1 MDTVTI
7 NVINCLLYIA
17 LFICLIGLIYS
28 VYKITLPNQ
37 LLRKYLLFDAKYYN
51 GELFDTSI
59 YDIYYCVTG
68 DTYVCVSDDYVIFGI
83 TENHLYYDGHSVMY
97 VYKRCP
103 YEINK
108 YRFLYGRDY
117 QSVYGVDGLDFL
129 FYVVAYRHHRFGE
142 EIVSY
147 NQIHYLL

>member
-17 LFICLIGLIYS
+17 FFICLIGLIYS

-68 DTYVCVSDDYVIFGI
+68 DTYVCVSGDYVIFGI
-83 TENHLYYDGHSVMY
+83 T
-97 VYKRCP
+97 
-103 YEINK
+103 EINK

-117 QSVYGVDGLDFL
+117 QSVYNVDGLDFL

>member
-7 NVINCLLYIA
+7 NGINFMLYLA
-17 LFICLIGLIYS
+17 FFICLIVLIYS
-28 VYKITLPNQ
+28 IYKITLPNQ
-37 LLRKYLLFDAKYYN
+37 LLREYLLFDAKYYN

-59 YDIYYCVTG
+59 CDVYYCVTG

-83 TENHLYYDGHSVMY
+83 TESHLYYDGHSVMY
-97 VYKRCP
+97 VYERCQD
-103 YEINK
+103 EIGT
-108 YRFLYGRDY
+108 YQLLYGRDY
-117 QSVYGVDGLDFL
+117 ESVYNEEGLDFL
-129 FYVVAYRHHRFGE
+129 FYVVAYRHYRFGE

>member
-1 MDTVTI
+1 V
-7 NVINCLLYIA
+7 
-17 LFICLIGLIYS
+17 LIYT
-28 VYKITLPNQ
+28 VYKITLPNR
-37 LLRKYLLFDAKYYN
+37 LLREYLLFDAKYYN
-51 GELFDTSI
+51 GELFDISV
-59 YDIYYCVTG
+59 YDMYYCVTG

-103 YEINK
+103 EEIDK

-129 FYVVAYRHHRFGE
+129 FYVVAYRHLRFGE
-142 EIVSY
+142 KIVSY
-147 NQIHYLL
+147 NQIHYLM

>member
-17 LFICLIGLIYS
+17 FFICLIGLIYS

-59 YDIYYCVTG
+59 YDMYYCVTG

-83 TENHLYYDGHSVMY
+83 TENHMYYDGHSVMY

-103 YEINK
+103 EEIDK

-117 QSVYGVDGLDFL
+117 QSVYNVDGLDFV
-129 FYVVAYRHHRFGE
+129 FYIITYRHLRFGE
-142 EIVSY
+142 KIVSY
-147 NQIHYLL
+147 NQIHYLM